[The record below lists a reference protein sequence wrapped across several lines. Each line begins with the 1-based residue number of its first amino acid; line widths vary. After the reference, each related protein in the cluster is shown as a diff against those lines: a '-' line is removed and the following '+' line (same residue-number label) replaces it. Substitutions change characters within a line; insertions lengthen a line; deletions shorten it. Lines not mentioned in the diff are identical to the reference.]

1 MSPIRIALATATLAL
16 ALSGCASRTLL
27 RSSVPSPE
35 PSAERGIRYFM
46 PRDVLHVE
54 ATATYNMGRG
64 WSKSGTA
71 AEICKPGDEQSSLKS
86 VVTTISPSTVAD
98 RRVAYHLGM
107 QPSSASAQTLKL
119 GLSNDG
125 LLTSLN
131 YSAEDKRFEIAGNVL
146 KSVAGIAGTVIGID
160 NALSGAF
167 MSADAAKPRD
177 RGELCAL
184 RANAA
189 VMSELILSRDAL
201 EGALKKA
208 LEDRDKGLASATGA
222 TNQDAL
228 KLLQG
233 RDEILALRVALLEAR
248 LATAREAIATT
259 VSKLKAE
266 LGVTAK
272 DTVIRTEAVLDLVQ
286 LPANSVLAGN
296 LGSVTAA
303 RNASANYPEMQRLL
317 DAARIIITLD
327 EADAPG
333 NAPMATGTASTWKS
347 SACPDGAASEDCVH
361 IFTRAPRPRVL
372 RLYVP
377 TGDAASTPF
386 ALKEARLLSL
396 VSSNDPIVDVPLSTK
411 ALGQHAIA
419 LGFGRPGTLT
429 SFEQTSTAGLATAT
443 AGMAAALSSAREE
456 FNAGLKAA
464 QTSQATIDAI
474 QAEARTDQ
482 IKRLQ
487 DQKTMIDAQIAVQ
500 GATANKGLVAQ
511 KQQIDAQIA
520 LLSSEQALA
529 TAQQSAAASTEAA
542 TLRAEIQRLQAQLDL
557 LKVQM
562 ELDKLKKPPQVQ

>member
-1 MSPIRIALATATLAL
+1 MSPIRIALATVTLGL
-16 ALSGCASRTLL
+16 ALSGCTSRTLL
-27 RSSVPSPE
+27 RSSAPSPE

-46 PRDVLHVE
+46 PRDVLHVD
-54 ATATYNMGRG
+54 ATATYNTGRG
-64 WSKSGTA
+64 WSKSGKA
-71 AEICKPGDEQSSLKS
+71 AEVCNPGDEQKALKS
-86 VVTTISPSTVAD
+86 VVTTITPSTVAD

-107 QPSSASAQTLKL
+107 EPSSSSAQTFKL
-119 GLSNDG
+119 GLSNEG

-146 KSVAGIAGTVIGID
+146 KSVAGIAGSVIGIN
-160 NALSGAF
+160 NAILGDF
-167 MSADAAKPRD
+167 KSADAARPRN
-177 RGELCAL
+177 RGEQCAL
-184 RANAA
+184 RTNAA
-189 VMSELILSRDAL
+189 IMSELILSRDAL
-201 EGALKKA
+201 EIALKKA
-208 LEDRDKGLASATGA
+208 VEDRDKGLASATA
-222 TNQDAL
+222 ANLDAL

-233 RDEILALRVALLEAR
+233 RDGILALRVALLEAR
-248 LATAREAIATT
+248 LATVREVIATN
-259 VSKLKAE
+259 VSKLTAE

-272 DTVIRTEAVLDLVQ
+272 DTVIKTESVIDLVQ

-303 RNASANYPEMQRLL
+303 RNALANYPEMQRLL
-317 DAARIIITLD
+317 DSVRVIITLD
-327 EADAPG
+327 EADASG
-333 NAPMATGTASTWKS
+333 NAPMAAATTSIWKS

-377 TGDAASTPF
+377 TGDSASKPF
-386 ALKEARLLSL
+386 ALREARLLSL
-396 VSSNDPIVDVPLSTK
+396 ISSNDPIVDVPLSTK
-411 ALGQHAIA
+411 ALGQHSIA

-474 QAEARTDQ
+474 QAEARTNQ
-482 IKRLQ
+482 IKQLQ

-500 GATANKGLVAQ
+500 GATANKDLVAQ

-520 LLSSEQALA
+520 LLSSQQALT
-529 TAQQSAAASTEAA
+529 TAQQSAAASTEVA